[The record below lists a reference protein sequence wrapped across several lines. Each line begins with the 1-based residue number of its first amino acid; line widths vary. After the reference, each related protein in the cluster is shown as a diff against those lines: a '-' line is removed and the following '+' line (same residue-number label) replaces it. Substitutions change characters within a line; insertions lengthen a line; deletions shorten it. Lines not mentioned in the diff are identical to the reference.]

1 MAELGG
7 GKPAIPA
14 TPWVIPD
21 QNMNQWQAS
30 ASLGNW
36 APDQIEGEAAP
47 PPPPVFLPPA
57 NQPAPPTKPA
67 PPKKKKEQ
75 D

>member
-47 PPPPVFLPPA
+47 PPPVFLPPV

>member
-7 GKPAIPA
+7 GTSAIPA

-21 QNMNQWQAS
+21 QNMTQWQAS
-30 ASLGNW
+30 QSLGNW
-36 APDQIEGEAAP
+36 APDQIEGAAP
-47 PPPPVFLPPA
+47 PPPVFVPPT
-57 NQPAPPTKPA
+57 NRPAPPTKPA
-67 PPKKKKEQ
+67 PPKKKKDE